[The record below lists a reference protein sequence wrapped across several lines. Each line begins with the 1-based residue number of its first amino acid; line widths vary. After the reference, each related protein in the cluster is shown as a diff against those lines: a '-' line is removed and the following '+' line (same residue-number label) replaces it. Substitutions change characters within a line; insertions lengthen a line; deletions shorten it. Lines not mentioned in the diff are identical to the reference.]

1 MTSVET
7 HDDEAEGLAQDLAAH
22 PAVTDPHVNASR
34 RPHRVLAGVDH
45 LPIPRGVQ
53 DILEQH
59 QASIEQVEGGT
70 EGIVLTLR
78 PTEPWQPAGQR
89 TTRSHGGSIVCTLH
103 PDAVAISGLV
113 DGVEVDLEARDGQ
126 VRITR
131 RGEE

>member
-7 HDDEAEGLAQDLAAH
+7 HDDEAEGLAQDLAGH
-22 PAVTDPHVNASR
+22 STVTDTHVNASR
-34 RPHRVLAGVDH
+34 RPHRVMADVDR
-45 LPIPRGVQ
+45 LPIPGGVQ

-70 EGIVLTLR
+70 DGILLTLC

-103 PDAVAISGLV
+103 PDAVAVSGLV
-113 DGVEVDLEARDGQ
+113 DGVEVDLEAREGQ

-131 RGEE
+131 RDGE